1 MNILATAFTNTS
13 ALIGVARTS
22 DSLLDATR
30 ALLRHL
36 MPRRPAPATFR
47 DPIREAGEVRRMADT
62 IRFSDPRFAADL
74 YAAADRHERIYAT
87 ATASTELQDPVR
99 TVPVV
104 R

>member
-1 MNILATAFTNTS
+1 MNILATAFTNTN

-36 MPRRPAPATFR
+36 MPQRPAPATIR

-74 YAAADRHERIYAT
+74 YAAADRHERIYAD
-87 ATASTELQDPVR
+87 ATLSNDPLGPVR
-99 TVPVV
+99 AAPAM

>member
-1 MNILATAFTNTS
+1 MNILATAFTNTN

-22 DSLLDATR
+22 DSLLDAIR

-36 MPRRPAPATFR
+36 IPPRPAPDTTR

-74 YAAADRHERIYAT
+74 YAAADRHERIYADVRL
-87 ATASTELQDPVR
+87 SNDPQSPVR
-99 TVPVV
+99 AAPAA

>member
-1 MNILATAFTNTS
+1 MNILATAFTNTN

-36 MPRRPAPATFR
+36 MPRRTVPASHR
-47 DPIREAGEVRRMADT
+47 DPVHEAGEVRRMADS
-62 IRFSDPRFAADL
+62 IRASDPRFAADL
-74 YAAADRHERIYAT
+74 YAAADRHERIYAD
-87 ATASTELQDPVR
+87 ATLSNDPLGPAR
-99 TVPVV
+99 AAPAM

>member
-1 MNILATAFTNTS
+1 MNILATAFTNTN

-22 DSLLDATR
+22 DSLLNAIR

-36 MPRRPAPATFR
+36 IPPRLTPDTAR

-74 YAAADRHERIYAT
+74 YAAADRHERIYADVRL
-87 ATASTELQDPVR
+87 SNDPQSPVR
-99 TVPVV
+99 AAPAA